1 MLPCIYLK
9 LVEFV
14 NLVLIGIFRSKTELD
29 SVDVTLNWNEIKF
42 ESMLE
47 ERGTSIIKGDF
58 KSNLI

>member
-1 MLPCIYLK
+1 MLSCIYLK